1 MLKKARILLFIL
13 LFSSLS
19 LVVPFV
25 ALAQEMTATTL
36 VDLNMRSQPN
46 QNGSVITKLRAGTS
60 VVVEGRNDGETWLLV
75 HTPDGAS
82 RGWMAIQ
89 YLRFDSEVSIRSL
102 TDMTDVDPTA
112 PIVNE
117 AGEVIIPAATPPVIP
132 DERFDY
138 PALWLG
144 DAVLNNARAIYQ
156 RGQQQG
162 NNPNSLIKIG
172 ESNTAGT
179 VYMCTFHYH
188 NYDLGAYTDLE
199 PIVERFNST
208 GSFCH
213 YDYTARTGFATANLL
228 DDQWAV
234 EAECQA
240 GETPLECGNRI
251 YNPSYALIY
260 LGIADMGFYTEDQF
274 RANLLTM
281 LDYLSDNGVVPIMT
295 TFPMA
300 DTFNDGKP
308 QYFNAVIRDV
318 AATENIPLMDV
329 RSVLHEYANR
339 GTGPDGYHLS
349 VRDVNSTSFT
359 GDELLFGRTM
369 RELLTLQMLQ
379 ALSF

>member
-1 MLKKARILLFIL
+1 MLKKLTLLLLILLVG
-13 LFSSLS
+13 SLS
-19 LVVPFV
+19 I
-25 ALAQEMTATTL
+25 AQAQTGVTATTL
-36 VDLNMRSQPN
+36 VDLNMRSQPS
-46 QNGSVITKLRAGTS
+46 QSGGVIAKLPVGTS

-75 HTPDGAS
+75 HTPDGGL

-89 YLRFDSEVSIRSL
+89 FLRFDTEVSIRGL
-102 TDMTDVDPTA
+102 PDMTGVDPAA

-117 AGEVIIPAATPPVIP
+117 AGEVIAATPPVIP
-132 DERFDY
+132 DERTDY

-144 DAVLNNARAIYQ
+144 DAVLNRARAIYQ
-156 RGQQQG
+156 RGQAQG

-179 VYMCTFHYH
+179 VYMCTFHYG
-188 NYDLGAYTDLE
+188 NYDLGPFADLQA
-199 PIVERFNST
+199 IVDRFNST

-228 DDQWAV
+228 DDQWAI

-240 GETPLECGNRI
+240 GETPLQCGNRI

-260 LGIADMGFYTEDQF
+260 LGIADMGFYTEQQF
-274 RANLLTM
+274 RQNLLT
-281 LDYLSDNGVVPIMT
+281 LIEYLSDNGVIPILST
-295 TFPMA
+295 YPMA

-308 QYFNAVIRDV
+308 QYFNAVIREV
-318 AATENIPLMDV
+318 AASENIPLMDV
-329 RSVLHEYANR
+329 RSALYNYNNR

-349 VRDVNSTSFT
+349 VRDVNVTNFT
-359 GDELLFGRTM
+359 GDELEYGRTL

>member
-1 MLKKARILLFIL
+1 MLKKAAVFLFIL
-13 LFSSLS
+13 LVSNLGWM
-19 LVVPFV
+19 
-25 ALAQEMTATTL
+25 LAQGEVTGATL
-36 VDLNMRSQPN
+36 VDLNMRDAPSQSGN
-46 QNGSVITKLRAGTS
+46 VITKIPADTPL
-60 VVVEGRNDGETWLLV
+60 VIEGRNDGETWLLV
-75 HTPDGAS
+75 HTADGAS
-82 RGWMAIQ
+82 RGWMALQ
-89 YLRFDSEVSIRSL
+89 YLRLDEAISIHNLPDL
-102 TDMTDVDPTA
+102 TDIDLNAPLVDESGQ
-112 PIVNE
+112 PIPVQ
-117 AGEVIIPAATPPVIP
+117 VTPPVIP
-132 DERFDY
+132 DERTDY

-144 DAVLNNARAIYQ
+144 DPVINNARAIYQ
-156 RGQQQG
+156 RGQAMG

-179 VYMCTFHYH
+179 VYMCTFHYG
-188 NYDLGAYTDLE
+188 NYDLGPYADLE

-208 GSFCH
+208 DSFCH

-228 DDQWAV
+228 DDQWAI
-234 EAECQA
+234 ESECQA

-274 RANLLTM
+274 RDNLMTL
-281 LDYLSDNGVVPIMT
+281 LDYLIDNGVIPILT
-295 TFPMA
+295 TYPMA

-308 QYFNAVIRDV
+308 QYFNAIIRDV
-318 AATENIPLMDV
+318 AATENLPLMDV

-349 VRDVNSTSFT
+349 VRDPNVTNFT
-359 GDELLFGRTM
+359 GDELEYGRTM